1 MQVAPAF
8 GLVTADAN
16 GVKDEEKRA
25 VVIAAAMIT
34 FLMGNILLEELA
46 YYLKYR
52 SHKHRLLLSMFP
64 K

>member
-8 GLVTADAN
+8 GLVAADAN

-34 FLMGNILLEELA
+34 FLMGNIWLEEFA
-46 YYLKYR
+46 YYLEYR
-52 SHKHRLLLSMFP
+52 SHKNQLL
-64 K
+64 